1 MLRAFLAGSLLA
13 LILMA
18 VPKTAAAQYSGR
30 LQATAR
36 VVDAQVGWAGL
47 RAARES
53 AARWIAAPGGPAVR
67 QASMSQIELGSL
79 PGTLKDARVLRV
91 TVQYLKN

>member
-1 MLRAFLAGSLLA
+1 MLRGLLAGSLLA
-13 LILMA
+13 LILTTVPEAA
-18 VPKTAAAQYSGR
+18 VAQYSGR

-36 VVDAQVGWAGL
+36 VVDAQAGWAGL

-53 AARWIAAPGGPAVR
+53 AARWIAAPGGPAIR
-67 QASMSQIELGSL
+67 QTSMSQIELGSL
-79 PGTLKDARVLRV
+79 PETAKDERVVRV